1 MFVERKPMFVELHWF
16 QVEWTA
22 YFALKYALLKLK
34 FTSNGPNCIST
45 YPRLSRVRE
54 KEIEVRLWN

>member
-1 MFVERKPMFVELHWF
+1 MFLELHWF
-16 QVEWTA
+16 HVEWTA

-34 FTSNGPNCIST
+34 FTSNGPNFIFP

-54 KEIEVRLWN
+54 KEIELRLWN

>member
-1 MFVERKPMFVELHWF
+1 MFLELHWF
-16 QVEWTA
+16 HVEWTA

-34 FTSNGPNCIST
+34 CTSNGPNFIST

-54 KEIEVRLWN
+54 KKIELLLWN